1 MIDSEN
7 FKKWLEQNTSLSA
20 NVVSD
25 TVSRMKRADKIMAW
39 DGESTYLFYLEK
51 DKQFQALTVSV
62 RSQIRKAVR
71 LYSSFAEAEKSK

>member
-7 FKKWLEQNTSLSA
+7 FKNWLEQNTSLSA

-25 TVSRMKRADKIMAW
+25 TISRMKRADKIRPW
-39 DGESTYLFYLEK
+39 GGETTYLFYLEK
-51 DKQFQALTVSV
+51 EESFQSLTVSV

-71 LYSSFAEAEKSK
+71 LYSSFDEAKS